1 MQKRS
6 GNTRGITLIAL
17 VITIIVLLILA
28 GVTINALSGD
38 NGILKRA
45 TEAKQKTSQ
54 AQKDEED
61 ALATMVDAINGA
73 VPSQDGYSE
82 SKKVN
87 SPKVTRGM
95 IPVKWV
101 SNNWVVCSE
110 DDTEWYNYGSKQWAN
125 VMLSDGT
132 YKADTVKVGQVVE
145 EKDLGSMYV
154 WIPRYAYQ
162 IAGEKNIK
170 VTFLKGN
177 SNEGVD
183 GVKYTTDQSTDTT
196 KTAIV
201 HPGFNLGGTQLRGF
215 WTAKFEASGT
225 NKDGKAVG
233 NASSS
238 SGSEQ
243 YAPDSTTIAK
253 SLPNKISW
261 RHVSIGESEKRSMD
275 ITTTAKSS
283 FGLTNGT
290 SHLIKNSEWGAVAY
304 LCYSDY
310 GSVPMTNGT
319 GRLVSNSHWY
329 DLYTGQGPKS
339 STDEGY
345 YSYDASHNYST
356 SNGVLSSTTGNVTGI
371 YDMAGGAWE
380 RVAGY
385 LDNGN
390 GNLDTYGKSADESV
404 KYFEN
409 GKLNSAYTSIWDS
422 YEVSDEEKNNSVTL
436 TDGTTVTGLWDW
448 NKRSSNYQEARLK
461 LTKYN
466 FEQMAKHKGIGVN
479 EVSSSFS
486 FYAPYSP
493 GTANNSQPWGWFTTV
508 AEATVGT
515 QKLATTWDNDYVL
528 IGHLAVPFVV
538 RGGGCYY
545 GGGAGVLCSDVTNG
559 GPSYYSGFRAVLVV

>member
-6 GNTRGITLIAL
+6 ENTRGITLIAL

-275 ITTTAKSS
+275 IATTAKSS

-508 AEATVGT
+508 AEATAGT

-528 IGHLAVPFVV
+528 IGHLAAPFVG
-538 RGGGCYY
+538 RGGSCDS
-545 GGGAGVLCSDVTNG
+545 GGGAGVLFSNFTNG
-559 GPSYYSGFRAVLVV
+559 YPDNNSGFRAVLVV